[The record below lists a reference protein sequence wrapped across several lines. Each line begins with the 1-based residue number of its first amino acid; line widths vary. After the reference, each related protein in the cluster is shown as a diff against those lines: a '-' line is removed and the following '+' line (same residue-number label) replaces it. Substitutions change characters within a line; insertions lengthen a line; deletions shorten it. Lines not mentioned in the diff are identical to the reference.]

1 MTKIM
6 IELDIDELRDQM
18 INDLKESYIDQVK
31 HWSKEP
37 DAEKLADALLTVIE
51 YYSIPSEYN
60 DWYETI
66 KEL

>member
-6 IELDIDELRDQM
+6 IEVDPDWIIDLVREELKKCY
-18 INDLKESYIDQVK
+18 LDQVK
-31 HWSKEP
+31 CWKHEK
-37 DAEKLADALLTVIE
+37 DFEKLSDSLLTVIE
-51 YYSIPSEYN
+51 HYSIQSEYN